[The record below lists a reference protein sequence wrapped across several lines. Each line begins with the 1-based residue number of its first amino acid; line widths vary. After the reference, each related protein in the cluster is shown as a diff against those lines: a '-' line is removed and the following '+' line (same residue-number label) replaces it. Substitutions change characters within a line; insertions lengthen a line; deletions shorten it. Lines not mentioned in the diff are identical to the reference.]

1 MRSKSELESLA
12 ARNGW
17 TVVPLTSAQI
27 RRMSSTEAEFH
38 GTCNKKEFERACEE
52 PKAKAASKANLKASK
67 TQRMWADQATPEEIQ
82 GSLEEVQIFCR
93 MFPQFRGD
101 YVPNRTALVDWL
113 RKRSMAVTARNLVEA
128 FQALGAQG
136 KLLLNPAAIGIG
148 KDSEITGYKLTSHP
162 QFWKILEPAQTIEDQ
177 EKQAFGKMS

>member
-17 TVVPLTSAQI
+17 KVGPLTSAQI

-52 PKAKAASKANLKASK
+52 PKAKAASKANLEASK

-82 GSLEEVQIFCR
+82 GSLEEVRDLALSNRVIEAIKMYR
-93 MFPQFRGD
+93 NLKGVDLKEAKD
-101 YVPNRTALVDWL
+101 YIDDL
-113 RKRSMAVTARNLVEA
+113 RKGR
-128 FQALGAQG
+128 
-136 KLLLNPAAIGIG
+136 PAS
-148 KDSEITGYKLTSHP
+148 K
-162 QFWKILEPAQTIEDQ
+162 
-177 EKQAFGKMS
+177 